1 MSPLAP
7 LLLLALTTA
16 RAAPQEVPVTAHELR
31 SGDAVLRIAAGGGEA
46 PLRLLLGGSVLLD
59 SGEGGPWPVGSG
71 WREEMPAVW
80 DRGRVEAVE
89 RLGDAV
95 VLRGAVATAAGR
107 WEVEDAWRARPQGF
121 ECRRRWTWRG
131 EALSPPTVLGAR
143 WRTPLRGAGA
153 VMPGLLY
160 HGNPAGRRAGE
171 EGWFGLVPQWTGAA
185 GELLLFQEHRFPAP
199 FVSLEGVA
207 PGGATAVAGIHFWPS
222 PLDHAAHDDLWW
234 SLGLEAHEDATELL
248 LLSGPVALNGAAGVV
263 KSGQGSSSPL
273 ADAHLRVPPGGVVE
287 KRFLLQAAAAA
298 PGAGFQRALRA
309 AFALHGPYSSAGL
322 PTVEQTV
329 RAKLRFAESRWRGA
343 HPAPGFAMYP
353 HDPDLYVMGWAGQS
367 EAPGYALQ
375 VLADRLGRPELR
387 AVARRTLDALAGA
400 PFDEQGFRLALNGRT
415 GEWSRQD
422 PVSQGQAM
430 TAFARAIAV
439 GRAQG
444 ADTAAWEAFLRR
456 ACEAHAGR
464 LLAEGWRPRSTA
476 EAFLVPG
483 LCLGAELF
491 DEPRFLAAARR
502 AGEHYWERHRAMA
515 EPYWGGTLDAQCED
529 KEGAWAG
536 FGAFLALHEATGED
550 SWLEAA
556 THAAEVCLTYT
567 YLWDVDLPPGR
578 LRDHGLRTR
587 GWTSVS
593 VQNMHLDVF
602 GVVYAPELARL
613 GRLTGRPELIELA
626 ELMFRS
632 CGQMV
637 DARGSQG
644 EQLQQTRFAQ
654 AGDLSDPERFR
665 GGYVEGWT
673 VFWIAAHF
681 LTAAARFEEL
691 GELDALW
698 RRP

>member
-1 MSPLAP
+1 MIA
-7 LLLLALTTA
+7 LLALSLA
-16 RAAPQEVPVTAHELR
+16 LAAAPAQSPSPLAHELR
-31 SGDAVLRIAAGGGEA
+31 SGEAVLRVPGDGQG
-46 PLRLLLGGSVLLD
+46 PLRLLLGGVPLLET
-59 SGEGGPWPVGSG
+59 GARGPWPVGSG
-71 WREEMPAVW
+71 WQDEMPARW
-80 DRGRVEAVE
+80 DHGRVEAVE
-89 RLGDAV
+89 RLGHALL
-95 VLRGAVATAAGR
+95 LRGAVDTPAGR

-131 EALSPPTVLGAR
+131 EAVSPPAVLGAR

-160 HGNPAGRRAGE
+160 HGNPSGRRAGE
-171 EGWFGLVPQWTGAA
+171 EGWFGLVPQWSGAP

-199 FVSLEGVA
+199 FVSLEDA
-207 PGGATAVAGIHFWPS
+207 SGGAGPAVVALHAWPS
-222 PLDHAAHDDLWW
+222 PLDHAAHADLWW
-234 SLGLEAHEDATELL
+234 SLGLEGREDATELL

-287 KRFLLQAAAAA
+287 KRFLLQAAPAA
-298 PGAGFQRALRA
+298 PGTGFQHALRA

-322 PTVEQTV
+322 PTVEETV
-329 RAKLRFAESRWRGA
+329 RGKLRFAESRWRGE
-343 HPAPGFAMYP
+343 HPQPGFAMYP

-375 VLADRLGRPELR
+375 VLAERLGRPELR
-387 AVARRTLDALAGA
+387 EVARRSLDALAGA
-400 PFDEQGFRLALNGRT
+400 PFDAGGFRLALNGRT

-430 TAFARAIAV
+430 TAFARAVRV

-456 ACEAHAGR
+456 ACEVHAGR
-464 LLAEGWRPRSTA
+464 LLAPDWRPRSTA

-502 AGEHYWERHRAMA
+502 AGEHYWARHRTMA

-529 KEGAWAG
+529 KEGAWAA
-536 FGAFLALHEATGED
+536 FGAFLALHEASGED
-550 SWLEAA
+550 AWLEAA

-602 GVVYAPELARL
+602 GVVYAPELRL
-613 GRLTGRPELIELA
+613 LGERTGRPELVALS

-632 CGQMV
+632 CGQMI

-654 AGDLSDPERFR
+654 GGDRSDPERFR

-681 LTAAARFEEL
+681 LTAAARFEEM
-691 GELDALW
+691 GVLDQLW
-698 RRP
+698 SAP